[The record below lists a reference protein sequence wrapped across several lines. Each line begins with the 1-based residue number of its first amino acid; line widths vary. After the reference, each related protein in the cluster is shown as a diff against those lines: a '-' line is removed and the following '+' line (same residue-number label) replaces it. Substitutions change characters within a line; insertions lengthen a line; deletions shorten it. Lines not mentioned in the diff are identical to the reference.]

1 MTAAE
6 WLVLVLKDSY
16 NYQIPEEV
24 AKQVK
29 KLENNQIMEAYNNG
43 YMDCYDD
50 DFITEIP
57 ISIGDISQY
66 DNAIN
71 YYNENFEKDES
82 I

>member
-1 MTAAE
+1 MTAIE
-6 WLVLVLKDSY
+6 WLLKETQKLNNCQPTEAMIMY
-16 NYQIPEEV
+16 
-24 AKQVK
+24 AK
-29 KLENNQIMEAYNNG
+29 KLEKKQIMDAYNSG